1 MTVEVE
7 AEPAVAAVVFGE
19 QIELAR
25 LFARNLAE
33 HGEERGLI
41 GPLEPPRLWSRHI
54 LNCGVFADLLPAGG
68 LVGDVGSGAG
78 LPGIVLALAR
88 PDVDFVL
95 IEPMERR
102 TDWLSEQ
109 VAELGLTNVTV
120 VRSRV
125 QDAPYAEKCDV
136 VTARAVSA
144 LKTLIPMTAP
154 LVKPGGSL
162 LLMKGASVD
171 REIDE
176 AKKQIRAHGL
186 IDLRVIHSGEG
197 LLEEPTRLVQA
208 TVE

>member
-1 MTVEVE
+1 LTVEVE
-7 AEPAVAAVVFGE
+7 AEPAAAARIFGS

-25 LFARNLAE
+25 AFTRNLAQF
-33 HGEERGLI
+33 GEERGLI
-41 GPLEPPRLWSRHI
+41 GPLEPPRLWSRHV
-54 LNCGVFADLLPAGG
+54 LNCGVFADLFTPGT

-88 PDVDFVL
+88 PDVHFAL

-109 VAELGLTNVTV
+109 VAVLGLVNVSV

-154 LVKPGGSL
+154 LVKPGGRL
-162 LLMKGASVD
+162 LLMKGASVE
-171 REIDE
+171 REIEE
-176 AKKQIRAHGL
+176 AKKQIRAHNL
-186 IDLRVIHSGEG
+186 TSVEVIYSGEG
-197 LLEEPTRLVQA
+197 ILEEPTRLVQA

>member
-1 MTVEVE
+1 MSVEVE
-7 AEPAVAAVVFGE
+7 AEPAVAAQIFGT
-19 QIELAR
+19 QIEVAR
-25 LFARNLAE
+25 RFASNLAQF
-33 HGEERGLI
+33 GEERGLI

-54 LNCGVFADLLPAGG
+54 LNCGVFAGLLSPGD

-78 LPGIVLALAR
+78 LPGLVLALAR
-88 PDVDFVL
+88 PDVEFAL

-109 VAELGLTNVTV
+109 VAELGLTNVQV

-125 QDAPYAEKCDV
+125 QDAPFIEKCDV

-171 REIDE
+171 REIED
-176 AKKQIRAHGL
+176 AKKQIRAHRL
-186 IDLRVIHSGEG
+186 VDLRVIYSGEG
-197 LLEEPTRLVQA
+197 ILDEPTRLVQA

>member
-1 MTVEVE
+1 MSVEVE
-7 AEPAVAAVVFGE
+7 AEPAVAERIFGPH
-19 QIELAR
+19 IGLAR
-25 LFARNLAE
+25 QFAKNLADF
-33 HGEERGLI
+33 GEERGLI

-88 PDVDFVL
+88 PDVEFAL

-109 VAELGLTNVTV
+109 VSELGLRNVQV

-125 QDAPYAEKCDV
+125 QDAPFMEKCDV
-136 VTARAVSA
+136 VTARAVAA

-171 REIDE
+171 REITE
-176 AKKQIRAHGL
+176 AQKQIRIHRL
-186 IDLRVIHSGEG
+186 VDLRVIHSGEG
-197 LLEEPTRLVQA
+197 ILEEPTRLVQA

>member
-1 MTVEVE
+1 MTAEVE
-7 AEPAVAAVVFGE
+7 AEPVVAARIFGSH
-19 QIELAR
+19 IDKAR
-25 LFARNLAE
+25 MFASNLAQF
-33 HGEERGLI
+33 GEERGLI

-54 LNCGVFADLLPAGG
+54 LNCGVFSDLLTPGT

-88 PDVDFVL
+88 PDVDFAL

-109 VAELGLTNVTV
+109 VEELGLTNVTV

-125 QDAPYAEKCDV
+125 QDAPYVERCDV

-154 LVKPGGSL
+154 LVKPGGRL

-171 REIDE
+171 REIEE
-176 AKKQIRAHGL
+176 AKKQIRLHNLTGL
-186 IDLRVIHSGEG
+186 EVIYSGEG
-197 LLEEPTRLVQA
+197 ILEEPTRLVQA